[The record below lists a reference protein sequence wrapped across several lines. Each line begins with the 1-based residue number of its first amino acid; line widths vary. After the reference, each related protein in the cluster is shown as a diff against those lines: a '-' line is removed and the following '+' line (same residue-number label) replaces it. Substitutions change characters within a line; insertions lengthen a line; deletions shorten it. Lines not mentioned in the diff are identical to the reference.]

1 MPTARLKFNEQELAL
16 NKNVT
21 TLGRATDND
30 VSFSEDSNISRY
42 HAEIEDRFDDFWLI
56 DLRSSNGTTVNGN
69 SLTGEV
75 LLKEGDQIL
84 LGGSS
89 ELLFTFKENEAEE
102 KESDDEA
109 ETPAADV
116 DTPEAVVAADST
128 AQAKAAD
135 EAGKSSKLPLL
146 FGLAGLTFGLAIVVV
161 VGAVLFSSQGGSGI
175 TSASACEAKAVITS
189 PETGDTIAKTVDVE
203 IETENDDC
211 VVSAVFNI
219 DGKEFAKA
227 EEKPF
232 KVQID
237 PAKFADKS
245 DGFEHN
251 LSVVLFD
258 EEGNQI
264 IQPGEV
270 ALVFETQEIESP
282 EPDETPDD
290 GNIAQQNPTPT
301 PKTGG
306 GKDVSAIDTKTMS
319 ENTLKQF
326 STGAT
331 YKFDPE
337 FLKEVQKKTSE
348 YASEGY
354 FAKASAYKD
363 VINEAF
369 IKEQNLDPA
378 LGYILAMSRTQFKL
392 QADAAGEGLWRM
404 PNDFVQTNNYNASC
418 GDNKSLSDPSQIC
431 AAKASSLYLKGLVI
445 GVFDGDIIYSVAA
458 FGKTQ
463 QAAITWKSTLPADR
477 TDFWNAI
484 KTPRE
489 REQVVRF
496 FAAAVVAQN
505 PQKFGL
511 KNDRPIS
518 ELYGFILQK

>member
-1 MPTARLKFNEQELAL
+1 MPSARLKFNERELTL
-16 NKNVT
+16 NRNVT
-21 TLGRATDND
+21 TLGRATDTD
-30 VSFSEDSNISRY
+30 VSFPEDSNISRY
-42 HAEIEDRFDDFWLI
+42 HAEIEERFGEYWLI
-56 DLRSSNGTTVNGN
+56 DLQSSNGTTVNGN
-69 SLTGEV
+69 SVTTEV
-75 LLKEGDQIL
+75 LLQEGDQIL

-89 ELLFTFKENEAEE
+89 ELLFTFKEDEPEE
-102 KESDDEA
+102 KKDEA
-109 ETPAADV
+109 DKADADL
-116 DTPEAVVAADST
+116 DTPEAAAAADST

-161 VGAVLFSSQGGSGI
+161 IGAVLFSSQIGLTSSSG
-175 TSASACEAKAVITS
+175 CEAKAVITK

-203 IETENDDC
+203 LETENDDC
-211 VVSAVFNI
+211 AVSAVFNI
-219 DGKEFAKA
+219 DGKEFAKV
-227 EEKPF
+227 EDKPF
-232 KVQID
+232 KAQID
-237 PAKFADKS
+237 PAKFATLS

-264 IQPGEV
+264 AQPGEV

-282 EPDETPDD
+282 ESDETPDD
-290 GNIAQQNPTPT
+290 ETIAQQKPTPT
-301 PKTGG
+301 PKSAGS
-306 GKDVSAIDTKTMS
+306 DVSAIDTKTFS
-319 ENTLKQF
+319 ENILKQF

-348 YASEGY
+348 FASEGY
-354 FAKASAYKD
+354 FARASVYKD

-404 PNDFVQTNNYNASC
+404 PNEFVETNGYNQLC

-458 FGKTQ
+458 FGKTP
-463 QAAITWKSTLPADR
+463 QAAIAWKSTLPADR

-489 REQVVRF
+489 REQIVRF